1 MKPNPDE
8 SGDQIMADDF
18 FPQLYVDDYYS
29 YVEFDNQAKPIIG
42 DKFIMKVIND
52 VIERVSSTKGE
63 IKFSVNIFT
72 NQMVDFN
79 FEWKY
84 LIYKLYKTY
93 SFDINS
99 Y

>member
-8 SGDQIMADDF
+8 SGDQIMADDY
-18 FPQLYVDDYYS
+18 FPQLYANDYYA
-29 YVEFDNQAKPIIG
+29 YVEFDNHANPIIG

-63 IKFSVNIFT
+63 TKFSVNIFT

-84 LIYKLYKTY
+84 LNYKLYKTY
-93 SFDINS
+93 SFHINS